1 VPAMFCP
8 RCGKPNEEGARYC
21 SACGEELP
29 ELGEEA
35 AEATRR
41 PSLRARMGR
50 LIGRNR
56 RERQISAGIAIA
68 LVVAIVAVIAISTG
82 GSEDTDGAQ
91 SAYVEQADRICIES
105 KQALAIVGN
114 RVSESRRDPKGALA
128 LYAGAVAEIAADWR
142 SRLAG
147 LDPPPDS
154 KEASA
159 RLDEALA
166 KLKDEADEV
175 VVRAQAGQNP
185 RRLRTQLAAA
195 GSRTQQAT
203 DALGLEDCAEGELA
217 IGRLDTG

>member
-1 VPAMFCP
+1 MFCP

-35 AEATRR
+35 AEASGR
-41 PSLRARMGR
+41 PSLRERMGR
-50 LIGRNR
+50 LIGRSR
-56 RERQISAGIAIA
+56 RERLISAGIAIA
-68 LVVAIVAVIAISTG
+68 LVIAIAAVIAISTG
-82 GSEDTDGAQ
+82 GSEDTD
-91 SAYVEQADRICIES
+91 AYVEKADRMCIES
-105 KQALAIVGN
+105 KQALAVVGN
-114 RVSESRRDPKGALA
+114 RVSESQRDEKGALA
-128 LYAGAVAEIAADWR
+128 LYAGAAAEIAADWR

-166 KLKDEADEV
+166 KFKDEADEV
-175 VVRAQAGQNP
+175 VIRTEAGQDP

-195 GSRTQQAT
+195 GSHTQEAT
-203 DALGLEDCAEGELA
+203 DALGLDGCAEAGLAIGA
-217 IGRLDTG
+217 IGRLNTD

>member
-1 VPAMFCP
+1 MFCP

-35 AEATRR
+35 AEASRR
-41 PSLRARMGR
+41 PSLRERMGR
-50 LIGRNR
+50 LIGRSR
-56 RERQISAGIAIA
+56 RERLISAGIAIA
-68 LVVAIVAVIAISTG
+68 LVIAIAAVIAISIG
-82 GSEDTDGAQ
+82 KSEDTD
-91 SAYVEQADRICIES
+91 AYVEKADRMCIES
-105 KQALAIVGN
+105 KQALAVVGN
-114 RVSESRRDPKGALA
+114 RVSESQRDQKGALA
-128 LYAGAVAEIAADWR
+128 LYAGAAAEIAADWR

-166 KLKDEADEV
+166 KFKDEADEV
-175 VVRAQAGQNP
+175 VIRTEAGQDP

-195 GSRTQQAT
+195 GSSTQEAT
-203 DALGLEDCAEGELA
+203 DALGLDGCAEAGLA

>member
-1 VPAMFCP
+1 MPAMFCP

-35 AEATRR
+35 AEASRR
-41 PSLRARMGR
+41 PSLRERMGR
-50 LIGRNR
+50 LIGRSR
-56 RERQISAGIAIA
+56 RERLISAGIAIA
-68 LVVAIVAVIAISTG
+68 LVIAIAAVIAISTG
-82 GSEDTDGAQ
+82 GSEDTD
-91 SAYVEQADRICIES
+91 AYVEKADRMCIES
-105 KQALAIVGN
+105 KQALAVVGN
-114 RVSESRRDPKGALA
+114 RVSESQRDQKGALA
-128 LYAGAVAEIAADWR
+128 LYAGAAAEIAADWR

-166 KLKDEADEV
+166 KFTDEADEV
-175 VVRAQAGQNP
+175 VIRTEAGQDP

-195 GSRTQQAT
+195 GSHTQEAT
-203 DALGLEDCAEGELA
+203 DALGLDGCAEAGLA

>member
-1 VPAMFCP
+1 MFCP

-35 AEATRR
+35 AEASRR
-41 PSLRARMGR
+41 PSLRERMGR
-50 LIGRNR
+50 LIGRSR
-56 RERQISAGIAIA
+56 RERLISAGIAIA
-68 LVVAIVAVIAISTG
+68 LVIAIAAVIAISTG
-82 GSEDTDGAQ
+82 GSEHTD
-91 SAYVEQADRICIES
+91 AYVEKADRMCIES
-105 KQALAIVGN
+105 KQALAAVGN
-114 RVSESRRDPKGALA
+114 RVSESQRDQKGALA
-128 LYAGAVAEIAADWR
+128 LYAGAAAEIVADWR

-147 LDPPPDS
+147 LDPPPDW

-166 KLKDEADEV
+166 KFKDEADEV
-175 VVRAQAGQNP
+175 VIRTEAGQDP

-195 GSRTQQAT
+195 GSHTQEAT
-203 DALGLEDCAEGELA
+203 DALGLDGCAEAGLA